1 LTPLNPPPPPRVWNS
16 HRLSEMGAKGGRKM
30 KVKIVLWGMLLLM
43 ICLASAPSLCGG
55 VPLMRGMV
63 KERERRESA
72 IADDADV
79 PMDASSDNQ
88 GAPAETEVS
97 TEEIH
102 PPHVDWESFR

>member
-1 LTPLNPPPPPRVWNS
+1 
-16 HRLSEMGAKGGRKM
+16 M
-30 KVKIVLWGMLLLM
+30 KVKILLWGMLLLM

-72 IADDADV
+72 IADEADV
-79 PMDASSDNQ
+79 PIDASSDNQ
-88 GAPAETEVS
+88 EEPAETKTS